1 MARLP
6 RHGSKMNKV
15 KIGTTIEV
23 DTKAAL
29 DGLMQAAPDS
39 LRTPGEAI
47 DYIANI
53 AMGLQPRVA
62 KTVDTACMEQIR
74 IIEKEMNLLPQ
85 VGSRE
90 MMWSDLEASRSQ
102 LKRLTSISPP
112 FMSRTVHRTS
122 LGVLSLVTMPMP

>member
-1 MARLP
+1 
-6 RHGSKMNKV
+6 MNKV

-29 DGLMQAAPDS
+29 DGLMQATPDS

-62 KTVDTACMEQIR
+62 
-74 IIEKEMNLLPQ
+74 
-85 VGSRE
+85 
-90 MMWSDLEASRSQ
+90 
-102 LKRLTSISPP
+102 
-112 FMSRTVHRTS
+112 
-122 LGVLSLVTMPMP
+122 